1 MPGDG
6 IPVVARQSDATGP
19 PIWHLLTGEYP
30 PQIGGVSDY
39 TMVLAGALAAAG
51 AEIHVWATALAAT
64 GPGFGGAVTVHRIA
78 GRRSSADLSRLGAV
92 LDAFAPPR
100 RLLIQHVPNAWGD
113 KGPNLG
119 FGRWLAGRR
128 RQGDDVRVMFHKVRY
143 FTRLCDRPTRSASR
157 RRPAAGWSGALDAS
171 VARLCFDSVHWDK
184 LLRSHDP
191 YH

>member
-1 MPGDG
+1 M
-6 IPVVARQSDATGP
+6 IVRQSDATGP

-51 AEIHVWATALAAT
+51 AEIHVWATALA
-64 GPGFGGAVTVHRIA
+64 GPAPDLVGVTVHRIA

-100 RLLIQHVPNAWGD
+100 RLLIQHVPNAWGY
-113 KGPNLG
+113 KGLNLG

-143 FTRLCDRPTRSASR
+143 FTRLCDRPTRWLLAAVQRRMVRGSR
-157 RRPAAGWSGALDAS
+157 CQC
-171 VARLCFDSVHWDK
+171 ARLCFDSVMGQTAPQS
-184 LLRSHDP
+184 RSIP
-191 YH
+191 